1 MKNLKK
7 ILCVVLAVVLIA
19 ASVCVLASCKGKVIF
34 VWGPSDHE
42 AIYMEYLNKFAEEH
56 KDQLNGY
63 KFEYAGSGDA
73 GAYAAMNIDPTTG
86 AGVYT
91 FANDQMANLR
101 NLGALSPIRGANLEW
116 SKTHNVQSAFDATW
130 MGDTKTGQGEY
141 LAYPLQADNGYYM
154 YYNKA
159 AFRGTKVW
167 DSTKDALKAGY
178 TFRDLYEALESKP
191 DQMEADGKT
200 NWHNG
205 IVTWAMGDS
214 WYVSGVFFSVGGDYE
229 VIYDKDG
236 AQIGADCWFSYVTET
251 GDWEDGDFTVGE
263 DAYQCLKNSITE
275 ADGKTVSSHY
285 LYSDGDKDPL
295 NDYIDTYTNPAN
307 EKEYKT
313 PLAAA
318 VCGTWKAKALQA
330 AWGDDYAATVLP
342 TLVTDDDEHF
352 QMKNFAGYKHMGVN
366 PMCQFAQES
375 PENLQLL
382 HELAQY
388 LCGVDISV
396 ARYDS
401 TGAGPANLEAL
412 AIDKIKNDAAL
423 VALNSQYAL
432 HCTYPSNYSVVS
444 LRGKDIGNGLGYRN
458 QDSVPANY
466 WTPIQQFG
474 NTLYKELSGQVSKD
488 RFKDADA
495 IRYYLAELQ
504 AEIAKAAQ

>member
-7 ILCVVLAVVLIA
+7 ILCVVLAVALIA
-19 ASVCVLASCKGKVIF
+19 ASLCALAACRGKVIL

-63 KFEYAGSGDA
+63 HFEYAGSGDA
-73 GAYAAMNIDPTTG
+73 GAYSAMNTDPTTG

-116 SKTHNVQSAFDATW
+116 SKTHNIQSAFDATW
-130 MGDTKTGQGEY
+130 MGDASTGEGEY
-141 LAYPLQADNGYYM
+141 LAYPLQADNGYYL

-159 AFRGTKVW
+159 AFRGTPVY
-167 DSTKDALKAGY
+167 DDANDKFVDGF
-178 TFRDLYEALESKP
+178 TFRMMYEALEGRADK
-191 DQMEADGKT
+191 MEADGKT

-205 IVTWAMGDS
+205 LITRAMGDS
-214 WYVSGVFFSVGGDYE
+214 WYVSGVFFSVGGDYK

-236 AQIGADCWFSYVTET
+236 AQVGADCWFSYTTAT
-251 GDWEDGDFTVGE
+251 GYWEDGDFTVGL
-263 DAYQCLKNSITE
+263 DAYQCLKNSIT
-275 ADGKTVSSHY
+275 DKNGQVSSHY

-330 AWGDDYAATVLP
+330 AWGDDYGATILP
-342 TLVTDDDEHF
+342 TLETDDGEMF

-375 PENLQLL
+375 AENLALL
-382 HELAQY
+382 HQLAQY
-388 LCGVDISV
+388 LCGKDISV

-412 AIDKIKNDAAL
+412 DVDKIKNDTAL
-423 VALNSQYAL
+423 IALNAQYDFV
-432 HCTYPSNYSVVS
+432 CKYPSNYSVEA
-444 LRGKDIGNGLGYRN
+444 LRGQPIGNGLGYRN

-474 NTLYKELSGQVSKD
+474 NTMYKELSGQVSKD
-488 RFKDADA
+488 RFKDADS